1 MKLKMSVQ
9 NRREGQSNY
18 LAQIDLIHF
27 SFHSQARKDPNNLV
41 IQIML
46 AGMSISNLIVV
57 WI

>member
-1 MKLKMSVQ
+1 MSVQ